1 MKYANRKKVKRIN
14 QLKKKKKFRK
24 FTKSNEKNCYIF
36 YINKYSILYKLL
48 TLLFMIIFLSFNY
61 NVPQKDEI
69 MDISLFN
76 SKVCICTL
84 GKEENK
90 YIIEFIE
97 YYKNMGVDKIYL
109 YDINNIDGEHF
120 EEVIDNYIKSGFVE
134 IVDCR
139 GKKSYQMQIV
149 KDCYKKNHMNY
160 DWLIFYDIDEYIH
173 LKGHNIKSYLNQSY
187 FNNCEVIYLNW
198 ILHTDNNKFYY
209 ENKTLKERFPEIQ
222 KDFNTLMQM
231 KSILRGHIPKIRIEN
246 NHLLSNNL
254 KKCDGYGR
262 PPITEGFGTYNID
275 HTNYYIDHYSCKS
288 TEELVKKINKGSAY
302 YHLKNRFDRL
312 KIALTYN
319 EITQEKIDYF
329 DKNIPGFSNSSV
341 REELIKRIKNK

>member
-1 MKYANRKKVKRIN
+1 
-14 QLKKKKKFRK
+14 
-24 FTKSNEKNCYIF
+24 
-36 YINKYSILYKLL
+36 
-48 TLLFMIIFLSFNY
+48 
-61 NVPQKDEI
+61 
-69 MDISLFN
+69 
-76 SKVCICTL
+76 
-84 GKEENK
+84 
-90 YIIEFIE
+90 
-97 YYKNMGVDKIYL
+97 
-109 YDINNIDGEHF
+109 
-120 EEVIDNYIKSGFVE
+120 
-134 IVDCR
+134 
-139 GKKSYQMQIV
+139 
-149 KDCYKKNHMNY
+149 MNY

-173 LKGHNIKSYLNQSY
+173 LKGHNIKFYLSQSC

-198 ILHTDNNKFYY
+198 IIHTDNNKFYY

-222 KDFNTLMQM
+222 KDFNTLAQM
-231 KSILRGHIPKIRIEN
+231 KSILRGHIPNIRIEN

-302 YHLKNRFDRL
+302 YHFNYKFDIL